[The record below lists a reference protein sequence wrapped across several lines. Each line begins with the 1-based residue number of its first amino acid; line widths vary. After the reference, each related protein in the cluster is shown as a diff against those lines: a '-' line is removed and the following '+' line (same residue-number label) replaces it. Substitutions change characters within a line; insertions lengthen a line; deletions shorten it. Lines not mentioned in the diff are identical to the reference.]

1 MDMSKILVVA
11 EQRNNSIKDIT
22 FEVATLAGQ
31 LSSDVIGL
39 VIGGSVDAEAA
50 KFGEYGVSDVI
61 TVNDS
66 NLENYSYDAYAT
78 IVKSVVESEGI
89 DVVMMGASSLGKD
102 LSAHVGAKINAGVAQ
117 DCIQI
122 NDDLSA
128 VRPMYAGKV
137 LTTVKINSDKKV
149 FTLRA
154 NSVKAETKGGSAS
167 IRSITVETSNK
178 GLVKELSTSSG
189 EKIDV
194 AEANIIISGGRGM
207 GGPENWHLIE
217 NVAKKLHAATGASRA
232 VVDAG
237 WRPHA
242 EQVGQ
247 TGKTVSPSLYIAC
260 GISGAIQHLAG
271 MKTSKFIVAI
281 NKDPEAPIFKVADYG
296 IVGDVMDV
304 LPALEQAL

>member
-1 MDMSKILVVA
+1 MSKILIVA
-11 EQRNNSIKDIT
+11 EQRNNSIKDISL
-22 FEVATLAGQ
+22 EVASLAGQ
-31 LSSDVIGL
+31 LSSDTVAL
-39 VIGGSVDAEAA
+39 VIGNNIDAEAS
-50 KFGEYGVSDVI
+50 KLGEYGISDVI
-61 TVNDS
+61 CVNDA
-66 NLENYSYDAYAT
+66 NLENYSYDAYST
-78 IVKSVVESEGI
+78 IVSNVVESENI
-89 DVVMMGASSLGKD
+89 DIVIMGASALGKD
-102 LSAHVGAKINAGVAQ
+102 LAAHVGAKINAGVAQ
-117 DCIQI
+117 DCTKI
-122 NDDLSA
+122 NEDFSA
-128 VRPMYAGKV
+128 IRPMYAGKV
-137 LTTVKINSDKKV
+137 ITTVKINTDKKV

-154 NSVKAETKGGSAS
+154 NSVKAEAKGGSATL
-167 IRSITVETSNK
+167 RQLNVDTNNK
-178 GLVKELSTSSG
+178 ALVKELTTASG

-207 GGPENWHLIE
+207 GGPDNWHLIE

-237 WRPHA
+237 WRPHS

-281 NKDPEAPIFKVADYG
+281 NKDPEAPIFKIADYG

-304 LPALEQAL
+304 LPALNDAL